1 MSDWQT
7 AQIATP
13 NGTYSDAERPSLEA
27 RQHGIALPKQAL
39 EGLKRAVWP
48 GHGVAPGGHD
58 SHFHC
63 TGKPSARI
71 NECRTRGCNCTRHN
85 GAKALPPADGCADSI
100 LTRLFVNE
108 IQQRHTRHNAP
119 PHWSKCGHHSM
130 LWQIILQKGP
140 HIAPKISIF
149 AVVTPQACLADRS
162 RQRDDK
168 AHTCMTTN
176 DSRQ

>member
-7 AQIATP
+7 ALMATP
-13 NGTYSDAERPSLEA
+13 NGTYSDAKRPSLEA
-27 RQHGIALPKQAL
+27 RQHGIALPKQAI

-48 GHGVAPGGHD
+48 EHGVAPGAHD

-71 NECRTRGCNCTRHN
+71 NKCRTMGCNCTRHN

-149 AVVTPQACLADRS
+149 AVVTPQACRC
-162 RQRDDK
+162 RQK
-168 AHTCMTTN
+168 PPTG
-176 DSRQ
+176 

>member
-7 AQIATP
+7 AQMATP
-13 NGTYSDAERPSLEA
+13 NGTYSDAKRPSLEA
-27 RQHGIALPKQAL
+27 RQHSIALPKQAI

-48 GHGVAPGGHD
+48 GHGVASGAHD

-119 PHWSKCGHHSM
+119 PNWSKCGHHSM

-149 AVVTPQACLADRS
+149 AVVTPQACRC
-162 RQRDDK
+162 RQK
-168 AHTCMTTN
+168 PPTG
-176 DSRQ
+176 

>member
-7 AQIATP
+7 ALMTTP
-13 NGTYSDAERPSLEA
+13 NGTNSDAERPSLEA
-27 RQHGIALPKQAL
+27 RQHGIALPKQAI

-48 GHGVAPGGHD
+48 GHGVAPGAHD

-71 NECRTRGCNCTRHN
+71 NKCRTRGCNCTRHN
-85 GAKALPPADGCADSI
+85 GAKALPPADGCTDSI

-149 AVVTPQACLADRS
+149 AVVTPQACRC
-162 RQRDDK
+162 RQK
-168 AHTCMTTN
+168 PPTG
-176 DSRQ
+176 